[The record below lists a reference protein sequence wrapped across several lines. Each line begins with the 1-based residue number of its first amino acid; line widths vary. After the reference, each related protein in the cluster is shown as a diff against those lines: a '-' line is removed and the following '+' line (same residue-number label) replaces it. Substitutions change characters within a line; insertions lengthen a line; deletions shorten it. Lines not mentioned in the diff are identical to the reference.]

1 MRERLERLIG
11 DMVEGGIL
19 FEDAVGAF
27 ERAFILKV
35 LEQRGR
41 QHDRR
46 RAGASHTPQYAEQED
61 GGAEDQ
67 KVGDRR

>member
-27 ERAFILKV
+27 ERAFIMRV
-35 LEQRGR
+35 LE
-41 QHDRR
+41 
-46 RAGASHTPQYAEQED
+46 RAGGNVTAAARELRIHRNTLSRKMDEL
-61 GGAEDQ
+61 
-67 KVGDRR
+67 KIKKK